1 MKTKPFLLPAYTLL
15 IAALM
20 ALSGCLAGTPS
31 TGMLTTAYAGIAMTA
46 THDAAYTRVAQ
57 IQTEIMRMTIG
68 PEAATQT
75 QAAVT
80 LVPAENTPTLLP
92 DTAIPSITP
101 TPWVFRSQTPY
112 PTATSSVPC
121 NRAAFV
127 EDITIPDGTALN
139 SGTKFTKTWRLKNTG
154 LCAWNSDYDLVFYSG
169 DKMGAPSSVGFD
181 GTVYPGQ
188 TVDLSAS
195 MTTPSNLGTY
205 QGSWKLR
212 NAGGVIFGI
221 GLWAQDAFFVNIR
234 VLAPITANYDIASHY
249 CNLEWSSG
257 DGILSCPGSN
267 GDHSGFVLHLDHPRL
282 ENGSVDNEAA
292 MLTFP
297 QWVTDGWVRGK
308 LPPYTVK
315 AGDLFR
321 SVIGCEYNATNC
333 DVRFQLDYQI
343 GAGSVHNLAKWN
355 EDYDGNFNA
364 VEVDLSSLAGKSVN
378 FILSVY
384 AHGTPNGDRA
394 LWLRPRLV
402 RPTPTST
409 PTNTRTPSP
418 THTPTSTHTLAPTHT
433 PTPTNT
439 RTPTPTYTPTSTHT
453 LAPTHT
459 PTPTNTPEPSNT
471 PTVTPTPT
479 GTPTPT
485 NTPT

>member
-1 MKTKPFLLPAYTLL
+1 MKTKTFFFPAFTCL
-15 IAALM
+15 ILTFM
-20 ALSGCLAGTPS
+20 VLSGCLPQNSSQDTLS
-31 TGMLTTAYAGIAMTA
+31 TAYAGIALTA
-46 THDAAYTRVAQ
+46 THDAAYTQVAQ
-57 IQTEIMRMTIG
+57 IRTEIMRMTIG

-92 DTAIPSITP
+92 DTATPSITP
-101 TPWVFRSQTPY
+101 TPRVFPSQTPY
-112 PTATSSVPC
+112 PTVTPSIPC

-127 EDITIPDGTALN
+127 KDITIPDGTALN

-154 LCAWNSDYDLVFYSG
+154 LCAWTSDYDLVFYSG
-169 DKMGAPSSVGFD
+169 DKLGASSSVGLD
-181 GTVYPGQ
+181 GTIYPGQ
-188 TVDLSAS
+188 TVDLSVS

-212 NAGGVIFGI
+212 NAGGVIFGT
-221 GLWAQDAFFVNIR
+221 GSWGQDAFFVNIR
-234 VLAPITANYDIASHY
+234 VLAPISANYDIASHY

-257 DGILSCPGSN
+257 DGILPCPGSN
-267 GDHSGFVLHLDHPRL
+267 GDQRGFVLHLDHPRL

-292 MLTFP
+292 LLTFP
-297 QWVTDGWVRGK
+297 QWVSDGWVRAK

-321 SVIGCEYNATNC
+321 SVIGCEYNAINC
-333 DVRFQLDYQI
+333 NVRFQLDYQI
-343 GAGSVHNLAKWN
+343 GTGSIHNLAKWS
-355 EDYDGNFNA
+355 EDYDGNYNA
-364 VEVDLSSLAGKSVN
+364 VEIDLSSLAGKSVN

-409 PTNTRTPSP
+409 PTHTRTPAP
-418 THTPTSTHTLAPTHT
+418 TRTPTSTHTPAPSNTLTPSSTPTQT
-433 PTPTNT
+433 PTP
-439 RTPTPTYTPTSTHT
+439 S
-453 LAPTHT
+453 
-459 PTPTNTPEPSNT
+459 NTPEPSST
-471 PTVTPTPT
+471 LTQTPTPT
-479 GTPTPT
+479 ETPTPT
-485 NTPT
+485 PTST